1 MTARLTASTATFV
14 ADAAAVPDRRR
25 ATGFLWATLAL
36 FIFSGWFVV
45 TRFSVTRT
53 LQIWDIMA
61 LRFGVGALLLA
72 PTILRPGTRLSAAA
86 WRKGLAL
93 CLLWGAPFVL
103 LVALGLRLTSAAQ
116 AASVAPAAMP
126 VFAGIV
132 GGIVLGE
139 RQGASRWLGYGAIV
153 LGLTLLVGTSNTSRG
168 VPGLLGLAALLG
180 AALLWAIYTVV
191 FRRSGLSAMQAAALV
206 CIWSAVLFLPV
217 YVLLGL
223 SRFALAPPS
232 ELAFQIVYQ
241 GVFMSCLAAV
251 AFNRAVALLGPS
263 AATAIIAL
271 LPAVAALLAVP
282 ILGEIPVPA
291 QWAAIVMIGIGVC
304 LASRRPSVRSALLI
318 HPVRRE

>member
-1 MTARLTASTATFV
+1 MAASLTAPIATFGT
-14 ADAAAVPDRRR
+14 DSTAVPDRRR
-25 ATGFLWATLAL
+25 AAGFLWATLAL
-36 FIFSGWFVV
+36 LIFSGWFVI
-45 TRFSVTRT
+45 TRFSVTRE

-61 LRFGVGALLLA
+61 LRFGVGALVLA
-72 PTILRPGTRLSAAA
+72 PTILRPGIRLPAAA
-86 WRKGLAL
+86 WCKGLLL

-139 RQGASRWLGYGAIV
+139 RQGVPRWLGYGAIV
-153 LGLTLLVGTSNTSRG
+153 LGLTLLVGTSDPSQG
-168 VPGLLGLAALLG
+168 APSSLGLAALLG
-180 AALLWAIYTVV
+180 AALLWAIYTIV

-206 CIWSAVLFLPV
+206 CTWSAVLFLPV

-232 ELAFQIVYQ
+232 ELAFQVVYQ

-271 LPAVAALLAVP
+271 LPAVASLLAVP
-282 ILGEIPVPA
+282 VLGEIPVTA
-291 QWAAIVMIGIGVC
+291 
-304 LASRRPSVRSALLI
+304 
-318 HPVRRE
+318 